1 MLLGSYLW
9 CLFCLCMVNTPTG
22 SLTVHITGFETRKG
36 TVRVA
41 LYPNKSAY
49 DEEVTDPALGKVL
62 SDLSGEACTLQWA
75 DLPYGTYALAVYHD
89 INDNGKLDTNVFGI
103 PTEPYAFSNN
113 PDVKWRRP
121 RYGEVSFQME
131 SPGITLQ
138 VKLDR
143 WSEK

>member
-1 MLLGSYLW
+1 MLLANYLW
-9 CLFCLCMVNTPTG
+9 CLFCLSFLDLAAST
-22 SLTVHITGFETRKG
+22 LTVQVSGLETTEG
-36 TVRVA
+36 TVHAA
-41 LYPNKSAY
+41 LYSTKSAY
-49 DEEVTDPALGKVL
+49 DEEEIDPTLGKVL
-62 SDLSGEACTLQWA
+62 SDLSGEACTLEWA
-75 DLPYGTYALAVYHD
+75 DLPYGTYVLAVFHD
-89 INDNGKLDTNVFGI
+89 INNNGKLDTNVFGI

-131 SPGITLQ
+131 SLEVTLQ

>member
-1 MLLGSYLW
+1 MLLAIYLW
-9 CLFCLCMVNTPTG
+9 CLFCLSLLDIPAST
-22 SLTVHITGFETRKG
+22 LTVQVSGLETAEG
-36 TVRVA
+36 TVHAA
-41 LYPNKSAY
+41 LYSTKSAY

-131 SPGITLQ
+131 SPDATLE
-138 VKLDR
+138 LRLSR
-143 WSEK
+143 WSDR